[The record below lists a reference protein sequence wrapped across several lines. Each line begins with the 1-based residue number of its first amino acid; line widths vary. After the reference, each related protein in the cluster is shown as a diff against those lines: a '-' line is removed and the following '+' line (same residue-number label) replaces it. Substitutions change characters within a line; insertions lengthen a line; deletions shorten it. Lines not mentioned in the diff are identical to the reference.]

1 MINWDFLLNI
11 LAARDFSFYWI
22 SQINNSLSSFKVGIL
37 INRVPLIYMSTSL
50 NLGREIPFSLAL
62 ILLLLCSLM
71 HLTLVLFT
79 SCPLVA
85 KDKCTIFSKI
95 WMTLSYFCLLQA
107 LFLEDKRSF
116 FSRMTHTIEFDSLND
131 LLINRYVNRVSNGMA
146 LRL

>member
-62 ILLLLCSLM
+62 ILLVLCSLM

-79 SCPLVA
+79 SCPLVTKENVQYSLKYEWPYHILA
-85 KDKCTIFSKI
+85 CFKLSSWKTKDLSFQG
-95 WMTLSYFCLLQA
+95 WLTL
-107 LFLEDKRSF
+107 
-116 FSRMTHTIEFDSLND
+116 LN
-131 LLINRYVNRVSNGMA
+131 LILSMIY
-146 LRL
+146 L